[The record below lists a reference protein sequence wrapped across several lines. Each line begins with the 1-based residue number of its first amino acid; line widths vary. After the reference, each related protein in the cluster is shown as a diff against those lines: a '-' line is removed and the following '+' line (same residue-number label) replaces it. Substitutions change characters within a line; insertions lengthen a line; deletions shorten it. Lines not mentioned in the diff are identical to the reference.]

1 MKILL
6 LSVLLSSTAFAQVS
20 KVDIKNFNFNY
31 SAPLGEGTADS
42 FSYEKSV
49 NEAQK
54 VKVEK
59 VNGEFKIVL
68 EGVENQELSFKDAP
82 SLINDAETIS
92 LRAFNLSFADRFG
105 ITISSGVFK
114 SSDKSVD
121 LNNFNLACDR
131 TAAFPE
137 VMDQLIAGCIQKMNF
152 KAGGFSSS
160 GEGFDQAFMK
170 GLDASH
176 DEVKAA
182 LGVKNV
188 DFKVTGG
195 KFEMAAEIK
204 AQISGKVKGSGTV
217 KYEQAAKKL
226 TVKVSEIKFGILDVT
241 SQVFDELKKQE
252 SDSIKVSKPYVYI
265 TIK

>member
-31 SAPLGEGTADS
+31 HAPLGEGIADS

-59 VNGEFKIVL
+59 VNGEFKILL
-68 EGVENQELSFKDAP
+68 EGVENQELTFKDAP
-82 SLINDAETIS
+82 ALINDAESIS
-92 LRAFNLSFADRFG
+92 LKAFNLSFAERFSL
-105 ITISSGVFK
+105 TISSAEFNSPEK
-114 SSDKSVD
+114 NVD
-121 LNNFNLACDR
+121 LSNFNLSCDR
-131 TAAFPE
+131 VASFPE
-137 VMDQLIAGCIQKMNF
+137 VLDQMISGCLQKMSF
-152 KAGGFSSS
+152 KAGALRTD
-160 GEGFDQAFMK
+160 GEGLDKAFIQAVE
-170 GLDASH
+170 AS
-176 DEVKAA
+176 AM
-182 LGVKNV
+182 GVKNV
-188 DFKVTGG
+188 EFKVTGG

-204 AQISGKVKGSGTV
+204 AQISGKVKGSGTA
-217 KYEQAAKKL
+217 KYEAAARKL